1 MKLKKTIIL
10 TLLFLLG
17 GSVYSQNT
25 DTMKNELDSVSYAL
39 GMSIANNLKQN
50 GIDSVNSE
58 VLASAVK
65 TVMANQKPDLGQK
78 EANDIINKHI
88 QEKQKEKLKEQTA
101 AGDKFLKE
109 NAIKEGVITTES
121 GLQYKVVEMGDGPKP
136 TDGQQVTVHYR
147 GSLVDGTVF
156 DESYKRGQPSS
167 FGVNQVIPGWTEGLK
182 LMPVGSTFEFY
193 IPQELGYGA
202 RGAGA
207 AIPPF
212 STLIFNVELIAVQ

>member
-1 MKLKKTIIL
+1 MKDTRAVIL
-10 TLLFLLG
+10 VLLVFLVN
-17 GSVYSQNT
+17 SVNAQNS

-78 EANDIINKHI
+78 EANDIINNHI
-88 QEKQKEKLKEQTA
+88 QEKQKAKLKEQTV
-101 AGDKFLKE
+101 AGDKFLEE
-109 NAIKEGVITTES
+109 NAKKDGVITTES
-121 GLQYKVVEMGDGPKP
+121 GLQYRVVEMGDGPKP

-147 GSLVDGTVF
+147 GSLIDGTVF

-182 LMPVGSTFEFY
+182 LMPVGSTFEFF

-212 STLIFNVELIAVQ
+212 STLIFTVELIAVQ